1 MILSLNKFDLVC
13 YDGTILNR
21 TSIQAA
27 IFDAAVNAKSL
38 ITSVPEVWK
47 ADFFVS
53 NGVTGVTVVLRI
65 HKNEWIESV
74 ELILWRDSN
83 LFVCGS
89 QPGLYAESPELSKFE
104 LLTLIYS
111 ILSSYD

>member
-53 NGVTGVTVVLRI
+53 NGVTVVLRI
-65 HKNEWIESV
+65 HKNEWIE
-74 ELILWRDSN
+74 WRHSRDAHS
-83 LFVCGS
+83 
-89 QPGLYAESPELSKFE
+89 
-104 LLTLIYS
+104 
-111 ILSSYD
+111 

>member
-83 LFVCGS
+83 LFVCVS
-89 QPGLYAESPELSKFE
+89 QPGLYAEPPELSKFV
-104 LLTLIYS
+104 LLNLIYS